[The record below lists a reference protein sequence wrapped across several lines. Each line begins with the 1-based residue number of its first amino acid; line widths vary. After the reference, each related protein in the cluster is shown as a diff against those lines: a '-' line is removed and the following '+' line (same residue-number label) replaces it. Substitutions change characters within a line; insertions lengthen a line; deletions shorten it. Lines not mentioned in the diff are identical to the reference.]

1 MADLEFALNSDDIAL
16 AASATKTIIQAK
28 AAANQRV
35 KCKGWSVNFK
45 GISTTAEPIEV
56 LLVFQTSDG
65 TFTNTP
71 TGQKTDSDHDET
83 VQTVGKHT
91 PTAEPTL
98 GNVVRRRT
106 VHPQMSYA
114 EYGDKIAVMGGGD
127 RLAIV
132 CVTPA
137 GTQPN
142 VIGELLLE
150 E

>member
-16 AASATKTIIQAK
+16 VASATKTILQAT
-28 AAANQRV
+28 APAQQRV
-35 KCKGWSVNFK
+35 ICKGWSVNFK
-45 GISTTAEPIEV
+45 GLSTTAEPIEV
-56 LLVFQTSDG
+56 LLVFQTTAG

-71 TGQKTDSDHDET
+71 TGQKIDGSMGET

-98 GNVVRRRT
+98 GDVVRRKT
-106 VHPQMSYA
+106 VHPQMSYS
-114 EYGDKIAVMGGGD
+114 EYGDKIAVLGGGD

-142 VIGELLLE
+142 VIGELLLDE
-150 E
+150 